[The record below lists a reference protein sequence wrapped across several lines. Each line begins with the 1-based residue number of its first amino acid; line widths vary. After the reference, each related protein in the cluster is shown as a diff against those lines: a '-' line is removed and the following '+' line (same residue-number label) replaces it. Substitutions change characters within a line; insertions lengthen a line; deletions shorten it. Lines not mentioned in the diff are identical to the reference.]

1 MTPASAV
8 PYRGRVRPSYEH
20 VAPDLGA
27 SWTAREFELD
37 AAAFDWHQHSQV
49 ELVYTIKGHGTRF
62 IGDSVEPYGNGD
74 LVLVGAHMP
83 HTWRSESKG
92 RHKSVVIQFEESFLG
107 ADFFRH
113 PEFTPIAALIKAAS
127 GGIKFD
133 EADAEI
139 LGPRISA
146 LPELPPMQRTVE
158 LLALLAD
165 LTTFEQRVLSPA
177 STLPS
182 ANEYVRRRLTKVVD
196 LISQRYAE
204 DIPLAEVAAHAAMTP
219 SSFSRFFH
227 REMGRTLT
235 DYIAEVRL
243 SAAKRLLLD
252 TDMLIGDVA
261 ERSGFGNL
269 SHFNK
274 RFRDQEGMSPR
285 EFRRR
290 YGIASRT

>member
-1 MTPASAV
+1 VA
-8 PYRGRVRPSYEH
+8 YRGHVRPSYEH

-27 SWTAREFELD
+27 SWTAREFDLE
-37 AAAFDWHQHSQV
+37 AAGFDWHQHSQV
-49 ELVYTIKGHGTRF
+49 ELVYTVKGHGTRF

-74 LVLVGAHMP
+74 LVLVGSHMP

-92 RHKSVVIQFEESFLG
+92 RHKSYVIQFEESFLG
-107 ADFFRH
+107 PELFRH
-113 PEFTPIAALIKAAS
+113 PEFTPIAALLKTAS
-127 GGIKFD
+127 AGLKFEEED
-133 EADAEI
+133 SDLVA
-139 LGPRISA
+139 PRIKA

-158 LLALLAD
+158 LLGLLAD
-165 LTTFEQRVLSPA
+165 LTTLEHRLLSPA
-177 STLPS
+177 STLPT

-290 YGIASRT
+290 YGVAARS